1 MPLRRSRA
9 RVSAI
14 VSDLINAVIQ
24 RRFTRPAVQVEPAPV
39 LRWAA
44 VAVVLVPEP
53 DSLLLVRRAE
63 RSGDPWSG
71 QMALPGG
78 RREGDEDLL
87 FTAIRETEEEVG
99 LVLPPE
105 SLVGVLDD
113 MAPRTPVLPPI
124 AVRPYVFRLDRRVP
138 VDRISEEIAATHW
151 VPLENLLSDEAYAS
165 ADVMV
170 RSQQIRVPAFRLE
183 EGTVWGMTERILSDL
198 LKT

>member
-1 MPLRRSRA
+1 M
-9 RVSAI
+9 
-14 VSDLINAVIQ
+14 SDLINAVIQ
-24 RRFTRPAVQVEPAPV
+24 RRFTRPAVQVAPAPV

-44 VAVVLVPEP
+44 VAVVLVPAP

-124 AVRPYVFRLDRRVP
+124 AVRPYVFRLDRRIP
-138 VDRISEEIAATHW
+138 LDRISEEIAATHW
-151 VPLENLLSDEAYAS
+151 VPLVNLLSDDTYAS

-170 RSQQIRVPAFRLE
+170 RSQQMRVPAFRLE

>member
-1 MPLRRSRA
+1 M
-9 RVSAI
+9 
-14 VSDLINAVIQ
+14 SDLISGLLE
-24 RRFTRPAVQVEPAPV
+24 RRFNRPAVQVEPAPV

-124 AVRPYVFRLDRRVP
+124 AVRPYVFRLDRRASVE
-138 VDRISEEIAATHW
+138 RISEEIAATHW
-151 VPLENLLSDEAYAS
+151 VPLASLLNDDIYSS
-165 ADVMV
+165 AEVMV
-170 RSQQIRVPAFRLE
+170 RYQQMRVPAFRLE

-198 LKT
+198 LLRT